1 MNVIFWGIFRI
12 ETFLY
17 MLKPLPPAM
26 SGRSKPNVAIIG
38 AGPGGLASALL
49 LAKSGVDV
57 TVFER
62 SSAVGGRNK
71 VFERDGFKFDL
82 GPTFFH
88 YPEVI
93 EDIFKAIGMDAHEE
107 LRLHRLEMNY
117 RLIFGQGG
125 QLDCTSDLDE
135 MTERIRGLSGDS
147 NANAFRRYVDDNRLK
162 LAKSKACLQEPWY
175 GPTDLL
181 SKRAMRVA
189 GVLRPQRS
197 VAGDL
202 MKLFDDDRLML
213 AMSFQ
218 TKYLGM
224 SPFNCPSLFTMLAF
238 LEYEYGIF
246 HPIGG
251 LGSVSERMAN
261 IAKDLGVTFKMNEAV
276 ESVIMDGKTIK
287 GVRTANGEFM
297 ADKVV
302 MNADFANGMTQLF
315 PDKVRKK
322 WSNKKIDKKKY
333 SCSTFMIY
341 LGIDKTYEE
350 LPHHQIYASSNY
362 EKNLE
367 DIEKNHKLTWDDPSI
382 YVQNAC
388 VVDPSLAPEGCSTV
402 YALVPVSHIHEN
414 IDWDKEKD
422 AYRDRIIEQIET
434 KLGFEGLRDHIVT
447 EMVITP
453 EDWGDHCYRGAVFN
467 LAHGLDQ
474 MLWRR
479 PKNQFDEINNLY
491 LVGGGTHPGSG
502 LPVIYESAR
511 ISSKLL
517 LDSLGIIPDWN
528 GVDTWFES
536 RKRSKQGRAALNKT
550 SKEPSS
556 GTPTSA

>member
-1 MNVIFWGIFRI
+1 
-12 ETFLY
+12 
-17 MLKPLPPAM
+17 MLVTSPQLM
-26 SGRSKPNVAIIG
+26 SASASPNVAIIG

-49 LAKSGVDV
+49 LAKSGVNV

-62 SSAVGGRNK
+62 SGSVGGRNK
-71 VFERDGFKFDL
+71 VFDRDGFKFDL

-107 LRLHRLEMNY
+107 LNLHKLDLNY
-117 RLIFGQGG
+117 RLIFGKGG
-125 QLDCTSDLDE
+125 QLDCTSDLDQ
-135 MTERIRGLSGDS
+135 MTERIRDLSGDS
-147 NANAFRRYVDDNRLK
+147 NANAFRRYVVDNRLK

-175 GPTDLL
+175 GPSDLL

-202 MKLFDDDRLML
+202 LKLFDDDRLML

-251 LGSVSERMAN
+251 LGSVSERMAS
-261 IAKDLGVTFKMNEAV
+261 IAKDLGVTFRMNEAV

-287 GVRTANGEFM
+287 GVKTSNGEFF
-297 ADKVV
+297 ADRVI

-315 PDKVRKK
+315 PDTVRKK
-322 WSNKKIDKKKY
+322 WSNKKLDKKKY
-333 SCSTFMIY
+333 SCSTFMLY
-341 LGIDKTYEE
+341 LGVDRTYND
-350 LPHHQIYASSNY
+350 LPHHQIYASKNY
-362 EKNLE
+362 EQNLE
-367 DIEKNHKLTWDDPSI
+367 DIEKHHKITWDDPSV

-388 VVDPSLAPEGCSTV
+388 VTDPGLAPDGCSTV
-402 YALVPVSHIHEN
+402 YALVPVSHVHDN
-414 IDWDKEKD
+414 IDWSKEKD
-422 AYRDRIIEQIET
+422 AYRDRILDQIES
-434 KLGFEGLRDHIVT
+434 KLGFENIRDHIVT

>member
-1 MNVIFWGIFRI
+1 MLRVPPRI
-12 ETFLY
+12 
-17 MLKPLPPAM
+17 M
-26 SGRSKPNVAIIG
+26 SGSASPKVAIIG

-62 SSAVGGRNK
+62 SSSVGGRNK
-71 VFERDGFKFDL
+71 VFDKDGFKFDL

-107 LRLHRLEMNY
+107 LKLHRLDMNY

-147 NANAFRRYVDDNRLK
+147 NANAFRRYVVDNRVK
-162 LAKSKACLQEPWY
+162 LNKSKACLQEPWY

-261 IAKDLGVTFKMNEAV
+261 IAKDLGVTFRMNEAV

-287 GVRTANGEFM
+287 GVRTAEGEFL

-315 PDKVRKK
+315 PDTVRKK

-333 SCSTFMIY
+333 SCSTFMLY
-341 LGIDKTYEE
+341 LGVDRTYDE
-350 LPHHQIYASSNY
+350 LPHHQIYASANY

-367 DIEKNHKLTWDDPSI
+367 DIEKNHQITWDDPSV

-388 VVDPSLAPEGCSTV
+388 VTDPGLAPEGCSTV
-402 YALVPVSHIHEN
+402 YALVPVSHVHEN
-414 IDWDKEKD
+414 IDWEKEKD
-422 AYRDRIIEQIET
+422 AYRDRVLDQIEE
-434 KLGFEGLRDHIVT
+434 KLGFENLREHIVT

-536 RKRSKQGRAALNKT
+536 RKRSKQGRAALNNT
-550 SKEPSS
+550 SKNRPAAHQHLLE
-556 GTPTSA
+556 G

>member
-1 MNVIFWGIFRI
+1 
-12 ETFLY
+12 
-17 MLKPLPPAM
+17 MLVTSPQPM
-26 SGRSKPNVAIIG
+26 SASASPNVAIIG

-49 LAKSGVDV
+49 LAKSGVNV

-62 SSAVGGRNK
+62 SGSVGGRNK
-71 VFERDGFKFDL
+71 VFDRDGFKFDL

-107 LRLHRLEMNY
+107 LNLHKLDLNY
-117 RLIFGQGG
+117 RLIFGKGG
-125 QLDCTSDLDE
+125 QLDCTSDLDQ
-135 MTERIRGLSGDS
+135 MTERIRDLSGDS
-147 NANAFRRYVDDNRLK
+147 NANAFRRYVVDNRLK

-175 GPTDLL
+175 GPSDLL

-202 MKLFDDDRLML
+202 LKLFDDDRLML

-251 LGSVSERMAN
+251 LGSVSERMAS
-261 IAKDLGVTFKMNEAV
+261 IAKDLGVTFRMNEAV

-287 GVRTANGEFM
+287 GVKTSNGEFF
-297 ADKVV
+297 ADRVI

-315 PDKVRKK
+315 PDTVRKK
-322 WSNKKIDKKKY
+322 WSNKKLDKKKY
-333 SCSTFMIY
+333 SCSTFMLY
-341 LGIDKTYEE
+341 LGVDRTYND
-350 LPHHQIYASSNY
+350 LPHHQIYASKNY
-362 EKNLE
+362 EQNLE
-367 DIEKNHKLTWDDPSI
+367 DIEKHHKITWDDPSV

-388 VVDPSLAPEGCSTV
+388 VTDPGLAPDGCSTV
-402 YALVPVSHIHEN
+402 YALVPVSHVHDN
-414 IDWDKEKD
+414 IDWSKEKD
-422 AYRDRIIEQIET
+422 AYRDRILDQIES
-434 KLGFEGLRDHIVT
+434 KLGFENIRDHIVT

-556 GTPTSA
+556 GTPT

>member
-1 MNVIFWGIFRI
+1 MPKRLA
-12 ETFLY
+12 ET
-17 MLKPLPPAM
+17 MTGSSQPK
-26 SGRSKPNVAIIG
+26 VAIIG

-71 VFERDGFKFDL
+71 VFDRDGFKFDL

-107 LRLHRLEMNY
+107 LNLHKLDLNY

-135 MTERIRGLSGDS
+135 MTERIRALSGDH
-147 NANAFRRYVDDNRLK
+147 NANAFRRYVADNRVK
-162 LAKSKACLQEPWY
+162 LHKSKACLQEPWY

-251 LGSVSERMAN
+251 LGSVSERMAS
-261 IAKDLGVTFKMNEAV
+261 IAKDLGVTFRMNEAV

-287 GVRTANGEFM
+287 GVRTKHGEFF

-302 MNADFANGMTQLF
+302 MNADFAQGMTQLF
-315 PDKVRKK
+315 PDNVRKK
-322 WSNKKIDKKKY
+322 WSNKKLDGKKY

-341 LGIDKTYEE
+341 LGIDKTYED
-350 LPHHQIYASSNY
+350 LPHHQIYASANY
-362 EKNLE
+362 QKNLE
-367 DIEKNHKLTWDDPSI
+367 DIEKNHKLTWDDPSV

-414 IDWDKEKD
+414 IDWSKEKD
-422 AYRDRIIEQIET
+422 AYRDRVLDQIEE

-447 EMVITP
+447 EMIITP

>member
-1 MNVIFWGIFRI
+1 MLRVPPRI
-12 ETFLY
+12 
-17 MLKPLPPAM
+17 M
-26 SGRSKPNVAIIG
+26 SGSASPKVAIIG

-62 SSAVGGRNK
+62 SSSVGGRNK
-71 VFERDGFKFDL
+71 VFDKDGFKFDL

-107 LRLHRLEMNY
+107 LKLHRLDMNY

-147 NANAFRRYVDDNRLK
+147 NANAFRRYVVDNRVK
-162 LAKSKACLQEPWY
+162 LNKSKACLQEPWY

-261 IAKDLGVTFKMNEAV
+261 IAKDLGVTFRMNEAV

-287 GVRTANGEFM
+287 GVRTAEGEFL

-315 PDKVRKK
+315 PDTVRKK

-333 SCSTFMIY
+333 SCSTFMLY
-341 LGIDKTYEE
+341 LGVDRTYDE
-350 LPHHQIYASSNY
+350 LPHHQIYASANY

-367 DIEKNHKLTWDDPSI
+367 DIEKNHQITWDDPSV

-388 VVDPSLAPEGCSTV
+388 VTDPGLAPEGCSTV
-402 YALVPVSHIHEN
+402 YALVPVSHVHEN
-414 IDWDKEKD
+414 IDWEKEKD
-422 AYRDRIIEQIET
+422 AYRDRVLDQIEE
-434 KLGFEGLRDHIVT
+434 KLGFENLREHIVT

-536 RKRSKQGRAALNKT
+536 RKRSKQGRAALNNT

>member
-1 MNVIFWGIFRI
+1 
-12 ETFLY
+12 
-17 MLKPLPPAM
+17 MLKAKGERM
-26 SGRSKPNVAIIG
+26 ATSATPNVAIIG

-49 LAKSGVDV
+49 LAKAGVNV

-62 SSAVGGRNK
+62 SAAVGGRNK

-93 EDIFKAIGMDAHEE
+93 EDIFKAVGMDAHEE
-107 LRLHRLEMNY
+107 LNLHKLDLNY

-125 QLDCTSDLDE
+125 QLDCTSDLE
-135 MTERIRGLSGDS
+135 QMTDRIRELSGDS
-147 NANAFRRYVDDNRLK
+147 NAEAFKRYVVDNRLK

-175 GPTDLL
+175 GPSDLL

-246 HPIGG
+246 HPLGG
-251 LGSVSERMAN
+251 LGSVSERMAS
-261 IAKDLGVTFKMNEAV
+261 IAKDLGVTFRMNEAV
-276 ESVIMDGKTIK
+276 ESVIMEGKTIK
-287 GVRTANGEFM
+287 GVRTAEGEFM
-297 ADKVV
+297 ADRVI

-315 PDKVRKK
+315 PDTVRKK
-322 WSNKKIDKKKY
+322 WSNKKLDKKKY
-333 SCSTFMIY
+333 SCSTFMLY
-341 LGIDKTYEE
+341 LGVDRTYND
-350 LPHHQIYASSNY
+350 LPHHQIYASANY
-362 EKNLE
+362 EQNLE
-367 DIEKNHKLTWDDPSI
+367 DIEKHHKITWDDPSV
-382 YVQNAC
+382 YVQNAS
-388 VVDPSLAPEGCSTV
+388 VTDPQLAPEGCSTV
-402 YALVPVSHIHEN
+402 YALVPVSHVHEN
-414 IDWDKEKD
+414 IDWSKEKD
-422 AYRDRIIEQIET
+422 AYRDRILNQIET
-434 KLGFEGLRDHIVT
+434 KLGFENIRDHIVT

-479 PKNQFDEINNLY
+479 PKNQFDEIKNLY

>member
-1 MNVIFWGIFRI
+1 MAGSARP
-12 ETFLY
+12 T
-17 MLKPLPPAM
+17 
-26 SGRSKPNVAIIG
+26 VAIIG

-71 VFERDGFKFDL
+71 VFDRDGFKFDL

-107 LRLHRLEMNY
+107 LNLHRLDMNY

-147 NANAFRRYVDDNRLK
+147 NANAFRRYVVDNRLK
-162 LAKSKACLQEPWY
+162 LEKSKACLQEPWY
-175 GPTDLL
+175 GATDLL

-189 GVLRPQRS
+189 SVLRPQRS

-246 HPIGG
+246 HPMGG
-251 LGSVSERMAN
+251 LGSVSERMAA
-261 IAKDLGVTFKMNEAV
+261 IARDLGVNFRMNEAV

-287 GVRTANGEFM
+287 GVRTSQGEFH

-333 SCSTFMIY
+333 SCSTFMMY
-341 LGIDKTYEE
+341 LGIDKVYED
-350 LPHHQIYASSNY
+350 LPHHQIYASANY
-362 EKNLE
+362 EQNLE
-367 DIEKNHKLTWDDPSI
+367 DIEKNHKLTWEDPSV

-422 AYRDRIIEQIET
+422 AYRERILDQIEA
-434 KLGFEGLRDHIVT
+434 KLGYENLRDHIVT
-447 EMVITP
+447 EMIITP

-536 RKRSKQGRAALNKT
+536 RKRSKKGRAALNKT

>member
-1 MNVIFWGIFRI
+1 
-12 ETFLY
+12 
-17 MLKPLPPAM
+17 MLHVPPRSM
-26 SGRSKPNVAIIG
+26 SGSASPKVAIIG

-62 SSAVGGRNK
+62 SSSVGGRNK
-71 VFERDGFKFDL
+71 VFDKDGFKFDL

-93 EDIFKAIGMDAHEE
+93 EDIFKAIGMDAHQE
-107 LRLHRLEMNY
+107 LKLHRLDMNY

-135 MTERIRGLSGDS
+135 MTERIRTLSGDS
-147 NANAFRRYVDDNRLK
+147 NANAFRRYVVDNRVK
-162 LAKSKACLQEPWY
+162 LDKSKACLQEPWY

-251 LGSVSERMAN
+251 LGSVSERMAS
-261 IAKDLGVTFKMNEAV
+261 IAKDLGVTFRMNEAV

-287 GVRTANGEFM
+287 GVRTAQGEFL

-315 PDKVRKK
+315 PDTVRKK
-322 WSNKKIDKKKY
+322 WSNKKLDKKKY
-333 SCSTFMIY
+333 SCSTFMLY
-341 LGIDKTYEE
+341 LGVDRTYDE
-350 LPHHQIYASSNY
+350 LPHHQIYASANY

-367 DIEKNHKLTWDDPSI
+367 DIEKHHQITWDDPSV

-388 VVDPSLAPEGCSTV
+388 VTDPGLAPEGCSTV
-402 YALVPVSHIHEN
+402 YALVPVSHVHDN
-414 IDWDKEKD
+414 IDWEKEKD
-422 AYRDRIIEQIET
+422 AYRDRVLDQIEE
-434 KLGFEGLRDHIVT
+434 KLGFENLRDHIVT
-447 EMVITP
+447 EMIITP

>member
-1 MNVIFWGIFRI
+1 MHHV
-12 ETFLY
+12 
-17 MLKPLPPAM
+17 PPRSM
-26 SGRSKPNVAIIG
+26 SGSASPKVAIIG

-62 SSAVGGRNK
+62 SSSVGGRNK
-71 VFERDGFKFDL
+71 VFDKDGFKFDL

-93 EDIFKAIGMDAHEE
+93 EDIFKAIGMDAHQE
-107 LRLHRLEMNY
+107 LKLHRLDMNY

-135 MTERIRGLSGDS
+135 MTERIRTLSGDS
-147 NANAFRRYVDDNRLK
+147 NANAFRRYVVDNRVK
-162 LAKSKACLQEPWY
+162 LNKSKACLQEPWY

-238 LEYEYGIF
+238 LEYEYGIY
-246 HPIGG
+246 HPLGG
-251 LGSVSERMAN
+251 LGSVTQKMYEIAEGMGVEFHFSEPVEKIIVEDN
-261 IAKDLGVTFKMNEAV
+261 KAKGIVTK
-276 ESVIMDGKTIK
+276 
-287 GVRTANGEFM
+287 NGEFR
-297 ADKVV
+297 ADRVV
-302 MNADFANGMTQLF
+302 LNADFAKAMVDLV
-315 PDKVRKK
+315 DDSHLKK
-322 WSNKKIDKKKY
+322 WTSKKLEKKKY
-333 SCSTFMIY
+333 SCSTFMLY
-341 LGIDKTYEE
+341 LGIDKVYED
-350 LPHHQIYASSNY
+350 LPHHQIYASSDY
-362 EKNLE
+362 KNSLAM
-367 DIEKNHKLTWDDPSI
+367 IENNELTTNDPSV
-382 YVQNAC
+382 YAQNAC
-388 VVDPSLAPEGCSTV
+388 ITDKSLAPDGQSTV
-402 YALVPVSHIHEN
+402 YVLVPVSHTTDN
-414 IDWDKEKD
+414 IDWSEVKD
-422 AYRDRIIEQIET
+422 EYRELVLDQLEN
-434 KLGFEGLRDHIVT
+434 KLGFENLREHIVT

-453 EDWGDHCYRGAVFN
+453 DDWGDICYRGAVFN

-479 PKNQFDEINNLY
+479 PKNRFGDIKNMY

-502 LPVIYESAR
+502 LPVIFESAR
-511 ISSKLL
+511 ISTKLL
-517 LDSLGIIPDWN
+517 LDDLGIEPDWN

-536 RKRSKQGRAALNKT
+536 RKPNPMKAGVTHA
-550 SKEPSS
+550 
-556 GTPTSA
+556 

>member
-1 MNVIFWGIFRI
+1 MP
-12 ETFLY
+12 T
-17 MLKPLPPAM
+17 PAAQGM
-26 SGRSKPNVAIIG
+26 TGSSQPKVAIIG

-71 VFERDGFKFDL
+71 VFDRDGFKFDL

-93 EDIFKAIGMDAHEE
+93 EDIFKAIGLDAHDE
-107 LRLHRLEMNY
+107 LNLHKLDLNY

-135 MTERIRGLSGDS
+135 MTERIRALSGDN
-147 NANAFRRYVDDNRLK
+147 NANAFRRYVADNRVK
-162 LAKSKACLQEPWY
+162 LHKSKACLQEPWY

-251 LGSVSERMAN
+251 LGSVSERMAS
-261 IAKDLGVTFKMNEAV
+261 IAKDLGVTFRMNEAV

-287 GVRTANGEFM
+287 GVRTGKGEFF

-302 MNADFANGMTQLF
+302 MNADFAQGMTQLF
-315 PDKVRKK
+315 PDSVRKK
-322 WSNKKIDKKKY
+322 WTNKKLDGKKY
-333 SCSTFMIY
+333 SCSTFMLY
-341 LGIDKTYEE
+341 LGIDKTYED
-350 LPHHQIYASSNY
+350 LPHHQIYASANY
-362 EKNLE
+362 QKNLE
-367 DIEKNHKLTWDDPSI
+367 DIEKNHKLTWDDPSV

-414 IDWDKEKD
+414 IDWSKEKD
-422 AYRDRIIEQIET
+422 AYRDRVLEQIEE

>member
-1 MNVIFWGIFRI
+1 
-12 ETFLY
+12 
-17 MLKPLPPAM
+17 MLKAEGVAM
-26 SGRSKPNVAIIG
+26 ATSATPNVAIIG

-49 LAKSGVDV
+49 LAKAGVNV

-62 SSAVGGRNK
+62 SAAVGGRNK

-93 EDIFKAIGMDAHEE
+93 EDIFKAVGMDAHEE
-107 LRLHRLEMNY
+107 LNLHKLDLNY

-125 QLDCTSDLDE
+125 QLDCTSDLE
-135 MTERIRGLSGDS
+135 QMTERIRDLSGDT
-147 NANAFRRYVDDNRLK
+147 NAEAFKRYVVDNRLK

-246 HPIGG
+246 HPLGG
-251 LGSVSERMAN
+251 LGSVSERMAS
-261 IAKDLGVTFKMNEAV
+261 IAKDLGVTFRMNEAV
-276 ESVIMDGKTIK
+276 ESVIMEGKTIK
-287 GVRTANGEFM
+287 GVRTAEGEFM
-297 ADKVV
+297 ADRVI

-315 PDKVRKK
+315 PDTVRKK
-322 WSNKKIDKKKY
+322 WSNKKLDKKKY
-333 SCSTFMIY
+333 SCSTFMLY
-341 LGIDKTYEE
+341 LGVDRTYND
-350 LPHHQIYASSNY
+350 LPHHQIYASANY
-362 EKNLE
+362 EQNLE
-367 DIEKNHKLTWDDPSI
+367 DIEKHHRITWDDPSV
-382 YVQNAC
+382 YVQNAS
-388 VVDPSLAPEGCSTV
+388 VTDSQLAPEGCSTV
-402 YALVPVSHIHEN
+402 YALVPVSHVHEN
-414 IDWDKEKD
+414 IDWSKEKD
-422 AYRDRIIEQIET
+422 AYRDRVLDQIET
-434 KLGFEGLRDHIVT
+434 KLGFENIRDHIVT

-479 PKNQFDEINNLY
+479 PKNQFDEIKNLY

>member
-1 MNVIFWGIFRI
+1 
-12 ETFLY
+12 
-17 MLKPLPPAM
+17 M
-26 SGRSKPNVAIIG
+26 SSVKQPSVAIIG

-49 LAKSGVDV
+49 LAKSGVKV

-62 SSAVGGRNK
+62 SERVGGRNK

-93 EDIFKAIGMDAHEE
+93 EDIFQAIGLDAHQE
-107 LRLHRLEMNY
+107 LKLKKLDINY

-125 QLDCTSDLDE
+125 MLDCTSDVDQ
-135 MTERIRGLSGDS
+135 MCERIAELSGEK
-147 NANAFRRYVDDNRLK
+147 NAQGFRKYLEDNRLK
-162 LAKSKACLQEPWY
+162 LDKSKQCLQEPWF
-175 GPTDLL
+175 GASDLI

-189 GVLRPQRS
+189 TVLRPQRS
-197 VAGDL
+197 VAKDL
-202 MKLFDDDRLML
+202 MKIFDDDRLML

-246 HPIGG
+246 HPMGG
-251 LGSVSERMAN
+251 LGSVSERMGQ
-261 IAKDLGVTFKMNEAV
+261 IAKDLGVEFRMGEAV
-276 ESVIMDGKTIK
+276 TEVIMDKKTIK
-287 GVRTANGEFM
+287 GVVTENGEFY

-302 MNADFANGMTQLF
+302 MNADFAQGMTSLF
-315 PDKVRKK
+315 PDKIRKK

-333 SCSTFMIY
+333 SCSTFMLY
-341 LGIDKTYEE
+341 LGVKGTYDE
-350 LPHHQIYASSNY
+350 LPHHQIYASKDYVS
-362 EKNLE
+362 NLE
-367 DIEKNHKLTWDDPSI
+367 DIENHHRLTWDDPSV

-388 VVDPSLAPEGCSTV
+388 VTDPQMAPEGHSTV

-414 IDWDKEKD
+414 INWDDEKD
-422 AYRDRIIEQIET
+422 PFRNRIVEQIET
-434 KLGFEGLRDHIVT
+434 KLGFKTLSENIVS
-447 EMVITP
+447 ELVITP
-453 EDWGDHCYRGAVFN
+453 EDWGEHCYRGAVFN

-479 PKNQFDEINNLY
+479 PKNEFDEINNLY

-511 ISSKLL
+511 ISSKLI
-517 LDSLGIIPDWN
+517 LDSLGIRPDWN
-528 GVDTWFES
+528 GVDTWFAS
-536 RKRSKQGRAALNKT
+536 RKRRSKSNGKNIVTNA
-550 SKEPSS
+550 EI
-556 GTPTSA
+556 PTSNPTQT

>member
-1 MNVIFWGIFRI
+1 
-12 ETFLY
+12 
-17 MLKPLPPAM
+17 MLRPNAQTM
-26 SGRSKPNVAIIG
+26 TGRSQPKVAIIG

-71 VFERDGFKFDL
+71 VFDRDGFKFDL

-93 EDIFKAIGMDAHEE
+93 EDIFKAIGLDAHEE
-107 LRLHRLEMNY
+107 LNLHKLDLNY

-125 QLDCTSDLDE
+125 QLDCTSDLDQ
-135 MTERIRGLSGDS
+135 MTERIRELSGDN
-147 NANAFRRYVDDNRLK
+147 NANAFRRYVADNRLK
-162 LAKSKACLQEPWY
+162 LEKSKACLQEPWY
-175 GPTDLL
+175 GPSDLL

-197 VAGDL
+197 VAKDL

-251 LGSVSERMAN
+251 LGSVSERMAT
-261 IAKDLGVTFKMNEAV
+261 IAKDLGVTFRMNESV

-287 GVRTANGEFM
+287 GVRTGKGEFF

-322 WSNKKIDKKKY
+322 WNNKKLESKKY
-333 SCSTFMIY
+333 SCSTFMVY
-341 LGIDKTYEE
+341 LGIDKTYEN
-350 LPHHQIYASSNY
+350 LPHHQIYASANY
-362 EKNLE
+362 EQNLE
-367 DIEKNHKLTWDDPSI
+367 DIEKHHKLTWDDPSV

-414 IDWDKEKD
+414 IDWSKEKD
-422 AYRDRIIEQIET
+422 AYRDRVLEQIET

-447 EMVITP
+447 EMIITP

>member
-1 MNVIFWGIFRI
+1 MP
-12 ETFLY
+12 
-17 MLKPLPPAM
+17 K
-26 SGRSKPNVAIIG
+26 RSAGTMTGSSQPKVAIIG

-62 SSAVGGRNK
+62 STAVGGRNK
-71 VFERDGFKFDL
+71 VFDRDGFKFDL

-107 LRLHRLEMNY
+107 LNLHKLDLNY

-135 MTERIRGLSGDS
+135 MTERIRALSGDH
-147 NANAFRRYVDDNRLK
+147 NANAFRRYVADNRVK
-162 LAKSKACLQEPWY
+162 LHKSKACLQEPWY

-251 LGSVSERMAN
+251 LGSVSERMAS
-261 IAKDLGVTFKMNEAV
+261 IAKDLGVTFRMNEAV

-287 GVRTANGEFM
+287 GVRTKHGEFF

-302 MNADFANGMTQLF
+302 MNADFAQGMTQLF
-315 PDKVRKK
+315 PDNVRKK
-322 WSNKKIDKKKY
+322 WSNKKLDGKKY

-341 LGIDKTYEE
+341 LGIDKTYED
-350 LPHHQIYASSNY
+350 LPHHQIYASANY
-362 EKNLE
+362 QKNLE
-367 DIEKNHKLTWDDPSI
+367 DIEKNHKLTWDDPSV

-414 IDWDKEKD
+414 IDWSKEKD
-422 AYRDRIIEQIET
+422 AYRDRVLDQIEE

-447 EMVITP
+447 EMIITP

>member
-1 MNVIFWGIFRI
+1 
-12 ETFLY
+12 
-17 MLKPLPPAM
+17 MLRPTARTMTGSSQPK
-26 SGRSKPNVAIIG
+26 VAIIG

-71 VFERDGFKFDL
+71 VFDRDGFKFDL

-93 EDIFKAIGMDAHEE
+93 EDIFKAIGLDAHEE
-107 LRLHRLEMNY
+107 LNLHKLDLNY

-125 QLDCTSDLDE
+125 QLDCTSDLDQ
-135 MTERIRGLSGDS
+135 MTERIRELSGDN
-147 NANAFRRYVDDNRLK
+147 NANAFRRYVADNRLK
-162 LAKSKACLQEPWY
+162 LEKSKACLQEPWY
-175 GPTDLL
+175 GPSDLL

-197 VAGDL
+197 VAKDL

-251 LGSVSERMAN
+251 LGSVSERMAT
-261 IAKDLGVTFKMNEAV
+261 IAKDLGVTFRMNEAV

-287 GVRTANGEFM
+287 GVRTGKGEFF

-322 WSNKKIDKKKY
+322 WNNKKLEGKKY
-333 SCSTFMIY
+333 SCSTFMVY
-341 LGIDKTYEE
+341 LGIDKTYED
-350 LPHHQIYASSNY
+350 LPHHQIYASANY
-362 EKNLE
+362 EQNLE
-367 DIEKNHKLTWDDPSI
+367 DIEKHHKLTWDDPSV

-414 IDWDKEKD
+414 IDWSKEKD
-422 AYRDRIIEQIET
+422 AYRDRVLEQIET

-447 EMVITP
+447 EMIITP

-536 RKRSKQGRAALNKT
+536 RKRSKQGRTALNKT

>member
-1 MNVIFWGIFRI
+1 MPKRLA
-12 ETFLY
+12 ET
-17 MLKPLPPAM
+17 MTGSSQPK
-26 SGRSKPNVAIIG
+26 VAIIG

-62 SSAVGGRNK
+62 STAVGGRNK
-71 VFERDGFKFDL
+71 VFDRDGFKFDL

-107 LRLHRLEMNY
+107 LNLHKLDLNY

-135 MTERIRGLSGDS
+135 MTERIRALSGDH
-147 NANAFRRYVDDNRLK
+147 NANAFRRYVADNRVK
-162 LAKSKACLQEPWY
+162 LHKSKACLQEPWY

-251 LGSVSERMAN
+251 LGSVSERMAS
-261 IAKDLGVTFKMNEAV
+261 IAKDLGVTFRMNEAV

-287 GVRTANGEFM
+287 GVRTQQGEFF

-302 MNADFANGMTQLF
+302 MNADFAQGMTQLF
-315 PDKVRKK
+315 PDNVRKK
-322 WSNKKIDKKKY
+322 WSNKKLDGKKY

-341 LGIDKTYEE
+341 LGIDKTYED
-350 LPHHQIYASSNY
+350 LPHHQIYASANY
-362 EKNLE
+362 QKNLE
-367 DIEKNHKLTWDDPSI
+367 DIEKNHKLTWDDPSV

-414 IDWDKEKD
+414 IDWSKEKD
-422 AYRDRIIEQIET
+422 AYRDRVLDQIEE

-447 EMVITP
+447 EMIITP

>member
-1 MNVIFWGIFRI
+1 MP
-12 ETFLY
+12 T
-17 MLKPLPPAM
+17 PAAQAM
-26 SGRSKPNVAIIG
+26 TGSSQPKVAIIG

-71 VFERDGFKFDL
+71 VFDRDGFKFDL

-93 EDIFKAIGMDAHEE
+93 EDIFKAIGLDAHDE
-107 LRLHRLEMNY
+107 LNLHKLDLNY

-135 MTERIRGLSGDS
+135 MTERIRTLSGDN
-147 NANAFRRYVDDNRLK
+147 NANAFRRYVADNRVK
-162 LAKSKACLQEPWY
+162 LHKSKACLQEPWY

-251 LGSVSERMAN
+251 LGSVSERMAS
-261 IAKDLGVTFKMNEAV
+261 IAKDLGVTFRMNEAV

-287 GVRTANGEFM
+287 GVRTGKGEFFT
-297 ADKVV
+297 DKVV
-302 MNADFANGMTQLF
+302 MNADFAQGMTQLF
-315 PDKVRKK
+315 PDSVRKK
-322 WSNKKIDKKKY
+322 WTNKKIDGKKY
-333 SCSTFMIY
+333 SCSTFMLY
-341 LGIDKTYEE
+341 LGIDKTYED
-350 LPHHQIYASSNY
+350 LPHHQIYASANY
-362 EKNLE
+362 QKNLE
-367 DIEKNHKLTWDDPSI
+367 DIEKNHKLTWDDPSV

-414 IDWDKEKD
+414 IDWSKEKD
-422 AYRDRIIEQIET
+422 AYRDRVLEQIEE

-479 PKNQFDEINNLY
+479 PKSQFDEINNLY

-528 GVDTWFES
+528 GVDIWFES

>member
-1 MNVIFWGIFRI
+1 MRS
-12 ETFLY
+12 
-17 MLKPLPPAM
+17 M
-26 SGRSKPNVAIIG
+26 SSSAAPSVAIIG

-49 LAKSGVDV
+49 LAKAGVQV

-71 VFERDGFKFDL
+71 VFDRDGFKFDL

-93 EDIFKAIGMDAHEE
+93 EDIFKAVGHDAHEA
-107 LRLHRLEMNY
+107 LNLHKLDMNY

-135 MTERIRGLSGDS
+135 MTERIGALSGPK
-147 NANAFRRYVDDNRLK
+147 NADAFRRYVVDNRIK
-162 LAKSKACLQEPWY
+162 LEKSKACLQEPWY
-175 GPTDLL
+175 GPSDLL

-246 HPIGG
+246 HPMGG
-251 LGSVSERMAN
+251 LGSVSEKMAS
-261 IAKDLGVTFKMNEAV
+261 IAKELGVTFRMNEAV
-276 ESVIMDGKTIK
+276 ESVIMEGKTIK
-287 GVRTANGEFM
+287 GLRTKEGKFF
-297 ADKVV
+297 ADRVI

-315 PDKVRKK
+315 PDNVRKK
-322 WSNKKIDKKKY
+322 WNNKKLDKKKY
-333 SCSTFMIY
+333 SCSTFMLY
-341 LGIDKTYEE
+341 LGVDRTYDH
-350 LPHHQIYASSNY
+350 LPHHQIYASATY

-367 DIEKNHKLTWDDPSI
+367 DIEKHHQITWDDPSV

-388 VVDPSLAPEGCSTV
+388 VTDPQLAPEGCSTV
-402 YALVPVSHIHEN
+402 YALVPVSHVHEN
-414 IDWDKEKD
+414 IDWSKEKD
-422 AYRDRIIEQIET
+422 AYRDRILDQIES
-434 KLGFEGLRDHIVT
+434 KLGFENIRDHIVT
-447 EMVITP
+447 EMIITP

-536 RKRSKQGRAALNKT
+536 RKRSKQGRAAVNKT

>member
-1 MNVIFWGIFRI
+1 MASSSR
-12 ETFLY
+12 
-17 MLKPLPPAM
+17 P
-26 SGRSKPNVAIIG
+26 RVAIIG

-62 SSAVGGRNK
+62 SSSVGGRNK
-71 VFERDGFKFDL
+71 VFDRDGFKFDL

-93 EDIFKAIGMDAHEE
+93 EDIFKAVGRDAHQE
-107 LRLHRLEMNY
+107 LNLHKLAMNY
-117 RLIFGQGG
+117 RLIFGKGG
-125 QLDCTSDLDE
+125 QLDCTSNLDD
-135 MTERIRGLSGDS
+135 MTERIRGLSGS
-147 NANAFRRYVDDNRLK
+147 KNAEAFQKYVQENRLK
-162 LAKSKACLQEPWY
+162 LQKSKACLQEPWY

-181 SKRAMRVA
+181 SKRAFRVA
-189 GVLRPQRS
+189 GVLRPHRT

-246 HPIGG
+246 HPLGG
-251 LGSVSERMAN
+251 LGSVSEKMAA
-261 IAKDLGVTFKMNEAV
+261 IAKELGVTFRMKEAV

-287 GVRTANGEFM
+287 GIRTSEGEFF
-297 ADKVV
+297 ADRVI

-315 PDKVRKK
+315 PDNVRKK
-322 WSNKKIDKKKY
+322 WNNKTLDKKKY
-333 SCSTFMIY
+333 SCSTFMMY
-341 LGIDKTYEE
+341 LGVNRTYNH
-350 LPHHQIYASSNY
+350 LPHHQIYASATY

-367 DIEKNHKLTWDDPSI
+367 DIEKHHRITWDDPSV

-388 VVDPSLAPEGCSTV
+388 VTDPQLAPEGCSTI
-402 YALVPVSHIHEN
+402 YALVPVSHKHPN
-414 IDWDKEKD
+414 IDWAKEKD
-422 AYRDRIIEQIET
+422 AYRERILDQIES
-434 KLGFEGLRDHIVT
+434 KLGFENLREHIVT
-447 EMVITP
+447 EMIITP

-479 PKNQFDEINNLY
+479 PKNQFDDIHNLF

-511 ISSKLL
+511 ISCKLL

-528 GVDTWFES
+528 GVETWFES
-536 RKRSKQGRAALNKT
+536 RKRSTQGRTAQKVAA
-550 SKEPSS
+550 KES
-556 GTPTSA
+556 GNISPTSA

>member
-1 MNVIFWGIFRI
+1 
-12 ETFLY
+12 
-17 MLKPLPPAM
+17 MLKAEGVAM
-26 SGRSKPNVAIIG
+26 ATSATPNVAIIG

-49 LAKSGVDV
+49 LAKAGVNV

-62 SSAVGGRNK
+62 SAAVGGRNK

-93 EDIFKAIGMDAHEE
+93 EDIFKAVGMDAHEE
-107 LRLHRLEMNY
+107 LNLHKLDLNY
-117 RLIFGQGG
+117 RLIFGQGV
-125 QLDCTSDLDE
+125 QLDCTSDLE
-135 MTERIRGLSGDS
+135 QMTERIRDLSGDT
-147 NANAFRRYVDDNRLK
+147 NAEAFKRYVVDNRLK

-246 HPIGG
+246 HPLGG
-251 LGSVSERMAN
+251 LGSVSERMAS
-261 IAKDLGVTFKMNEAV
+261 IAKDLGVTFRMNEAV
-276 ESVIMDGKTIK
+276 ESVIMEGKTIK
-287 GVRTANGEFM
+287 GVRTAEGEFM
-297 ADKVV
+297 ADRVI

-315 PDKVRKK
+315 PDTVRKK
-322 WSNKKIDKKKY
+322 WSNKKLDKKKY
-333 SCSTFMIY
+333 SCSTFMLY
-341 LGIDKTYEE
+341 LGVDRTYND
-350 LPHHQIYASSNY
+350 LPHHQIYASANY
-362 EKNLE
+362 EQNLE
-367 DIEKNHKLTWDDPSI
+367 DIEKHHRITWDDPSV
-382 YVQNAC
+382 YVQNAS
-388 VVDPSLAPEGCSTV
+388 VTDSQLAPEGCSTV
-402 YALVPVSHIHEN
+402 YALVPVSHVHEN
-414 IDWDKEKD
+414 IDWSKEKD
-422 AYRDRIIEQIET
+422 AYRDRVLDQIET
-434 KLGFEGLRDHIVT
+434 KLGFENIRDHIVT

-479 PKNQFDEINNLY
+479 PKNQFDEIKNLY

>member
-1 MNVIFWGIFRI
+1 MDS
-12 ETFLY
+12 E
-17 MLKPLPPAM
+17 KQP
-26 SGRSKPNVAIIG
+26 SVAIIG

-49 LAKSGVDV
+49 LAKSGVKV

-62 SSAVGGRNK
+62 SQRVGGRNK
-71 VFERDGFKFDL
+71 VFEKDGFKYDL

-93 EDIFKAIGMDAHEE
+93 EDIFQAIGLDAHEE
-107 LRLHRLEMNY
+107 LKLKKLDINY

-125 QLDCTSDLDE
+125 MLDCTSNTE
-135 MTERIRGLSGDS
+135 QMVERIAELSGRK
-147 NANAFRRYVDDNRLK
+147 NAEGFRKYLEDNKMK
-162 LAKSKACLQEPWY
+162 LDKSKQCLQEPWF
-175 GPTDLL
+175 GVTDLL

-197 VAGDL
+197 VAKDL
-202 MKLFDDDRLML
+202 MKIFDDDRLML

-246 HPIGG
+246 HPMGG
-251 LGSVSERMAN
+251 LGSVSERMGE
-261 IAKDLGVTFKMNEAV
+261 IAKDLGVEFRMGEAV
-276 ESVIMDGKTIK
+276 TEVIMDKKTIK
-287 GVRTANGEFM
+287 GVVTENGEFY

-302 MNADFANGMTQLF
+302 MNADFAQGMTSLF

-322 WSNKKIDKKKY
+322 WSNKKIDNKKY
-333 SCSTFMIY
+333 SCSTFMLY
-341 LGIDKTYEE
+341 LGVDRTYDD
-350 LPHHQIYASSNY
+350 LPHHQIYASKDYVS
-362 EKNLE
+362 NLE
-367 DIEKNHKLTWDDPSI
+367 DIEKHHRLTWDDPSV

-388 VVDPSLAPEGCSTV
+388 VTDPQMAPEGCSTV

-414 IDWDKEKD
+414 INWDDEKD
-422 AYRDRIIEQIET
+422 PFRNRILEQIET
-434 KLGFEGLRDHIVT
+434 KLGFENLRQHIVS
-447 EMVITP
+447 ELIITP
-453 EDWGDHCYRGAVFN
+453 EDWGEHCYRGAVFN

-479 PKNQFDEINNLY
+479 PKNEFDEINNLY

-517 LDSLGIIPDWN
+517 LDSLGIRPDWN

-536 RKRSKQGRAALNKT
+536 RKRRSKTVRDVNSQKSEINPANPVKT
-550 SKEPSS
+550 
-556 GTPTSA
+556 

>member
-1 MNVIFWGIFRI
+1 
-12 ETFLY
+12 

-251 LGSVSERMAN
+251 LGSVSERMAS

-333 SCSTFMIY
+333 SCSTFMLY

-422 AYRDRIIEQIET
+422 AYRDRVIEQIET

>member
-1 MNVIFWGIFRI
+1 MDS
-12 ETFLY
+12 E
-17 MLKPLPPAM
+17 KQP
-26 SGRSKPNVAIIG
+26 SVAIIG

-49 LAKSGVDV
+49 LAKSGVKV

-62 SSAVGGRNK
+62 SQRVGGRNK
-71 VFERDGFKFDL
+71 VFEKDGFKYDL

-93 EDIFKAIGMDAHEE
+93 EDIFQAVGLDAHEE
-107 LRLHRLEMNY
+107 LKLKKLDINY

-125 QLDCTSDLDE
+125 MLDCTSNTE
-135 MTERIRGLSGDS
+135 QMVERIAELSGRK
-147 NANAFRRYVDDNRLK
+147 NAEGFRKYLEDNKMK
-162 LAKSKACLQEPWY
+162 LDKSKQCLQEPWF
-175 GPTDLL
+175 GVTDLL

-197 VAGDL
+197 VAKDL
-202 MKLFDDDRLML
+202 MKIFDDDRLML

-246 HPIGG
+246 HPMGG
-251 LGSVSERMAN
+251 LGSVSERMGE
-261 IAKDLGVTFKMNEAV
+261 IAKDLGVEFRMGEAV
-276 ESVIMDGKTIK
+276 TEVIMDKKTIK
-287 GVRTANGEFM
+287 GVVTENGEFY

-302 MNADFANGMTQLF
+302 MNADFAQGMTSLF

-322 WSNKKIDKKKY
+322 WSNKKIDNKKY
-333 SCSTFMIY
+333 SCSTFMLY
-341 LGIDKTYEE
+341 LGVDRTYDD
-350 LPHHQIYASSNY
+350 LPHHQIYASKDYVS
-362 EKNLE
+362 NLE
-367 DIEKNHKLTWDDPSI
+367 DIEKHHRLTWDDPSV

-388 VVDPSLAPEGCSTV
+388 VTDPQMAPEGCSTV

-414 IDWDKEKD
+414 INWDDEKD
-422 AYRDRIIEQIET
+422 PFRNRILEQIET
-434 KLGFEGLRDHIVT
+434 KLGFENLRQHIVS
-447 EMVITP
+447 ELIITP
-453 EDWGDHCYRGAVFN
+453 EDWGEHCYRGAVFN

-479 PKNQFDEINNLY
+479 PKNEFDEINNLY

-517 LDSLGIIPDWN
+517 LDSLGIRPDWN

-536 RKRSKQGRAALNKT
+536 RKRRSKTIRDVNSQKSEINPANPVKT
-550 SKEPSS
+550 
-556 GTPTSA
+556 

>member
-1 MNVIFWGIFRI
+1 
-12 ETFLY
+12 
-17 MLKPLPPAM
+17 MLKM
-26 SGRSKPNVAIIG
+26 SAKTMPTSATPNVAIIG

-49 LAKSGVDV
+49 LAKSGVNV

-71 VFERDGFKFDL
+71 VFDRDGFKFDL

-93 EDIFKAIGMDAHEE
+93 EDIFKAIGMDAHDE
-107 LRLHRLEMNY
+107 LNLHKLDLNY
-117 RLIFGQGG
+117 RLIFGKGG
-125 QLDCTSDLDE
+125 QLDCTSDLE
-135 MTERIRGLSGDS
+135 QMTERIRELSGDS
-147 NANAFRRYVDDNRLK
+147 NAEAFKRYVVDNRRK

-175 GPTDLL
+175 GPSDLL

-246 HPIGG
+246 HPMGG
-251 LGSVSERMAN
+251 LGSVSERMAS
-261 IAKDLGVTFKMNEAV
+261 IAKDLGVTFRMNEAV

-287 GVRTANGEFM
+287 GVRTAEGEFM
-297 ADKVV
+297 ADRVI

-322 WSNKKIDKKKY
+322 WNNKKLDKKKY
-333 SCSTFMIY
+333 SCSTFMLY
-341 LGIDKTYEE
+341 LGVDRTYND
-350 LPHHQIYASSNY
+350 LPHHQIYASADY
-362 EKNLE
+362 EQNLE
-367 DIEKNHKLTWDDPSI
+367 DIEKHHKITWDDPSV

-388 VVDPSLAPEGCSTV
+388 VTDPQLAPEGCSTV
-402 YALVPVSHIHEN
+402 YALVPVSHMHEN
-414 IDWDKEKD
+414 IDWSKEKD
-422 AYRDRIIEQIET
+422 AYRDRILDQIES
-434 KLGFEGLRDHIVT
+434 KLGFENLRDHIVT

>member
-1 MNVIFWGIFRI
+1 MP
-12 ETFLY
+12 T
-17 MLKPLPPAM
+17 PSAQAM
-26 SGRSKPNVAIIG
+26 TGSSQPKVAIIG

-71 VFERDGFKFDL
+71 VFDRDGFKFDL

-93 EDIFKAIGMDAHEE
+93 EDIFKAIGLDAHDE
-107 LRLHRLEMNY
+107 LNLHKLDLNY

-135 MTERIRGLSGDS
+135 MTERIRALSGDN
-147 NANAFRRYVDDNRLK
+147 NANAFRRYVADNRVK
-162 LAKSKACLQEPWY
+162 LHKSKACLQEPWY

-251 LGSVSERMAN
+251 LGSVSERMAS
-261 IAKDLGVTFKMNEAV
+261 IAKDLGVTFRMNEAV

-287 GVRTANGEFM
+287 GVRTGKGEFF

-302 MNADFANGMTQLF
+302 MNADFAQGMTQLF
-315 PDKVRKK
+315 PDSVRKK
-322 WSNKKIDKKKY
+322 WTNKKIDGKKY
-333 SCSTFMIY
+333 SCSTFMLY
-341 LGIDKTYEE
+341 LGIDKTYED
-350 LPHHQIYASSNY
+350 LPHHQIYASANY
-362 EKNLE
+362 QKNLE
-367 DIEKNHKLTWDDPSI
+367 DIEKNHKLTWDDPSV

-414 IDWDKEKD
+414 IDWSKEKD
-422 AYRDRIIEQIET
+422 AYRDRVLEQIEE

>member
-1 MNVIFWGIFRI
+1 
-12 ETFLY
+12 
-17 MLKPLPPAM
+17 MLKAKGKRM
-26 SGRSKPNVAIIG
+26 ATSATPNVAIIG

-49 LAKSGVDV
+49 LAKAGVNV

-62 SSAVGGRNK
+62 SAAVGGRNK

-93 EDIFKAIGMDAHEE
+93 EDIFKAVGMDAHEE
-107 LRLHRLEMNY
+107 LNLHKLDLNY

-125 QLDCTSDLDE
+125 QLDCTSDLE
-135 MTERIRGLSGDS
+135 QMTDRIRELSGDS
-147 NANAFRRYVDDNRLK
+147 NAEAFKRYVVDNRLK

-175 GPTDLL
+175 GPSDLL

-246 HPIGG
+246 HPLGG
-251 LGSVSERMAN
+251 LGSVSERMAS
-261 IAKDLGVTFKMNEAV
+261 IAKDLGVTFRMNEAV
-276 ESVIMDGKTIK
+276 ESVIMEGKTIK
-287 GVRTANGEFM
+287 GVRTAEGEFM
-297 ADKVV
+297 ADRVI

-315 PDKVRKK
+315 PDTVRKK
-322 WSNKKIDKKKY
+322 WSNKKLDKKKY
-333 SCSTFMIY
+333 SCSTFMLY
-341 LGIDKTYEE
+341 LGVDRTYND
-350 LPHHQIYASSNY
+350 LPHHQIYASANY
-362 EKNLE
+362 EQNLE
-367 DIEKNHKLTWDDPSI
+367 DIEKHHKITWDDPSV
-382 YVQNAC
+382 YVQNAS
-388 VVDPSLAPEGCSTV
+388 VTDPQLAPEGCSTV
-402 YALVPVSHIHEN
+402 YALVPVSHVHEN
-414 IDWDKEKD
+414 IDWSKEKD
-422 AYRDRIIEQIET
+422 AYRDRILDQIET
-434 KLGFEGLRDHIVT
+434 KLGFENIRDHIVT

-479 PKNQFDEINNLY
+479 PKNQFDEIKNLY

>member
-1 MNVIFWGIFRI
+1 MP
-12 ETFLY
+12 T
-17 MLKPLPPAM
+17 PAAQAM
-26 SGRSKPNVAIIG
+26 TGSSQPKVAIIG

-71 VFERDGFKFDL
+71 VFDRDGFKFDL

-93 EDIFKAIGMDAHEE
+93 EDIFKAIGLDAHDE
-107 LRLHRLEMNY
+107 LNLHKLDLNY

-135 MTERIRGLSGDS
+135 MTERIRALSGDN
-147 NANAFRRYVDDNRLK
+147 NANAFRRYVADNRVK
-162 LAKSKACLQEPWY
+162 LHKSKACLQEPWY

-251 LGSVSERMAN
+251 LGSVSERMAS
-261 IAKDLGVTFKMNEAV
+261 IAKDLGVTFRMNEAV

-287 GVRTANGEFM
+287 GVRTGKGEFF

-302 MNADFANGMTQLF
+302 MNADFAQGMTQLF
-315 PDKVRKK
+315 PDSVRKK
-322 WSNKKIDKKKY
+322 WTNKKLDGKKY
-333 SCSTFMIY
+333 SCSTFMLY
-341 LGIDKTYEE
+341 LGIDKTYED
-350 LPHHQIYASSNY
+350 LPHHQIYASANY
-362 EKNLE
+362 QKNLE
-367 DIEKNHKLTWDDPSI
+367 DIEKNHKLTWDDPSV

-414 IDWDKEKD
+414 IDWSKEKD
-422 AYRDRIIEQIET
+422 AYRDRVLEQIEE
-434 KLGFEGLRDHIVT
+434 KLGFEGLREHIVT

-550 SKEPSS
+550 SKEPST